1 MGCGTCSTSSVAGE
15 TKSSC
20 GTAAKDINGVNKL
33 QVYDWLSNIDL
44 PAEEAIHK
52 NVELRFKN
60 SRKEICSN
68 PNSLHLFTG
77 DVVVLE
83 AKPGYDIAVV
93 SLTGRLVNFQLKRKR
108 QNKVEA
114 DVRKVIR
121 KASQEEIDKWKEGQ
135 KLELPAMLKVRALTK
150 ELNLNMKVSDVEY
163 QADLGKATFYYTAED
178 RVDFRE
184 LIKKMADEFKVR
196 IEMKQIGAR
205 QEASRLGGIGSCG
218 RELCCSTWLSD
229 FRSVSTSSARYQQ
242 LSLNPQKLT
251 GQCGKL
257 KCCLNYELDM
267 YMENIKELPDSN
279 IILESEAGQAV
290 HFKTDIFKKEIWY
303 VMRGKEITSPFPLTS
318 EQVHE
323 VIQMNKKGEKPF
335 SFMEMVIVEE
345 VEEKDPDYSNVDAQ
359 DSLNRFD
366 VKKTNKKKWKSGS
379 NSKKNRN
386 SGQNN
391 SNNPPSNKVNQHKA
405 NPNHPNPNK
414 NNPNP
419 NQPSKKAKPNRRPD
433 GKNRFRNNKPDSQ
446 KNKSDKSRENK

>member
-15 TKSSC
+15 SKSSC

-60 SRKEICSN
+60 SRKEICTN

-77 DVVVLE
+77 DVVVIE
-83 AKPGYDIAVV
+83 AKPGYDIGVV

-114 DVRKVIR
+114 DVRKVLR
-121 KASQEEIDKWKEGQ
+121 KASQAEIDKWKEGQ
-135 KLELPAMLKVRALTK
+135 KLEHPAMLKVREMTK
-150 ELNLNMKVSDVEY
+150 ELNLMMKVSDVEY

-267 YMENIKELPDSN
+267 YMENIKDLPDSN

-345 VEEKDPDYSNVDAQ
+345 EEEKDPDYSNVDAQ
-359 DSLNRFD
+359 DSLTRFD
-366 VKKTNKKKWKSGS
+366 VKRSKKKNWKGGS
-379 NSKKNRN
+379 NSKRNRN
-386 SGQNN
+386 AGPNKGKSGNAPTNKGNQNRPP
-391 SNNPPSNKVNQHKA
+391 SNNPPSN
-405 NPNHPNPNK
+405 NP
-414 NNPNP
+414 
-419 NQPSKKAKPNRRPD
+419 PSKKGNPNRP
-433 GKNRFRNNKPDSQ
+433 GPKNQLRNNKPDPQ
-446 KNKSDKSRENK
+446 KNKSDKPRTKK

>member
-121 KASQEEIDKWKEGQ
+121 NASQEEIDKWKEGQ

-184 LIKKMADEFKVR
+184 VTKKMAEEFKVR

-303 VMRGKEITSPFPLTS
+303 VMRGKEITAPFPLTS

-335 SFMEMVIVEE
+335 PFLEMVFVEE
-345 VEEKDPDYSNVDAQ
+345 VEKKDPDYSNVDAQ

-366 VKKTNKKKWKSGS
+366 VKKTHKKKWKSGS
-379 NSKKNRN
+379 NKKKNR
-386 SGQNN
+386 
-391 SNNPPSNKVNQHKA
+391 
-405 NPNHPNPNK
+405 
-414 NNPNP
+414 
-419 NQPSKKAKPNRRPD
+419 
-433 GKNRFRNNKPDSQ
+433 
-446 KNKSDKSRENK
+446 

>member
-303 VMRGKEITSPFPLTS
+303 VMRGKEITAPFPLTS

-323 VIQMNKKGEKPF
+323 VIQMNKKGQKPF

-345 VEEKDPDYSNVDAQ
+345 VEEIQMIKQLTSIRTA
-359 DSLNRFD
+359 
-366 VKKTNKKKWKSGS
+366 
-379 NSKKNRN
+379 RN
-386 SGQNN
+386 G
-391 SNNPPSNKVNQHKA
+391 
-405 NPNHPNPNK
+405 
-414 NNPNP
+414 
-419 NQPSKKAKPNRRPD
+419 
-433 GKNRFRNNKPDSQ
+433 
-446 KNKSDKSRENK
+446 